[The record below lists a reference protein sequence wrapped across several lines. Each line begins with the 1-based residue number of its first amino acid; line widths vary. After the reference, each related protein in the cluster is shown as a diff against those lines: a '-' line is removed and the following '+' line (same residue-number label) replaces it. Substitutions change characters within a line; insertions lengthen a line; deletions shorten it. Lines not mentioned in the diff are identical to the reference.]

1 LCQSNSF
8 SEGDGD
14 RPTKGQSLA
23 GIILPRANV
32 PTGVADASQHNQ
44 CATLSILVAT
54 SAAKFERFSRQ
65 ADAPQALSL
74 FLITVTKVS
83 HGLGFQG
90 QIAFRM
96 KDGKRLFKILGG
108 LFQISLATEYRTDGG
123 ICHGLSHLVPG
134 GLPAPNSFLEF
145 GNRLPALVP

>member
-1 LCQSNSF
+1 
-8 SEGDGD
+8 
-14 RPTKGQSLA
+14 
-23 GIILPRANV
+23 
-32 PTGVADASQHNQ
+32 
-44 CATLSILVAT
+44 LSILVAT

-65 ADAPQALSL
+65 ADAPQDLSL
-74 FLITVTKVS
+74 FCITVTKVS

-145 GNRLPALVP
+145 GNRLPALVPPTKATPLGLGKSFVAQHTITVHLGWQAQRDEFDSITSSGSGR